1 MEEQQQ
7 PVIVQDMTMAEFEA
21 NKVCA
26 ASGLRQRLSQLIVT
40 AVTST

>member
-7 PVIVQDMTMAEFEA
+7 PGIVQDMTMAESEA

-26 ASGLRQRLSQLIVT
+26 VSGLRQRLSQFVVI